1 MITGG
6 GHTAS
11 SDDAVLVASVAT
23 AASAGAHLIQI
34 REHALEGRH
43 LVRVVRACVAAVAGS
58 RTRVLVNDRLDV
70 ALAAGAHGVH
80 LREASMAP
88 REARAICPPGFVIGR
103 SVHDA
108 GEAARVGAEGCLDY
122 LIFGA
127 VFPTPSKPD
136 APGLGLEPLRQA
148 VHATTTPVLAIGG
161 VDMATA
167 AAVAATGAAGM
178 AAIRWWADAPR
189 HALPEAVRSLV
200 TAFAAG
206 RPGSRR

>member
-80 LREASMAP
+80 LPSHAMDARA
-88 REARAICPPGFVIGR
+88 ARAIVPDGFLIGR
-103 SVHDA
+103 SVHSEAEAVEAERSGCDYLVFGSVFASGSKPAGHAVAGLDA
-108 GEAARVGAEGCLDY
+108 LARVCQRVAL
-122 LIFGA
+122 
-127 VFPTPSKPD
+127 
-136 APGLGLEPLRQA
+136 
-148 VHATTTPVLAIGG
+148 PVLAIGG
-161 VDMATA
+161 VTLARVPSI
-167 AAVAATGAAGM
+167 VAAGAAGI
-178 AAIRWWADAPR
+178 AAIGLFADAD
-189 HALPEAVRSLV
+189 
-200 TAFAAG
+200 AAG
-206 RPGSRR
+206 VPRLVLEIRSAFRRM